1 MCVGGFQNR
10 LWDDMIRLVVH
21 LMMFQFNA
29 NVMWTL
35 SIMVWSAHNYQPTML
50 CVCLEIEAV
59 AGHPLSLVGLISELS
74 NTQLHLCCR
83 AQCKCGSVCCV
94 VVVSVIQCIA
104 NRNSRVGLGRYLRTL
119 SLASVNQ
126 PLVMSI

>member
-1 MCVGGFQNR
+1 MDSVYDG
-10 LWDDMIRLVVH
+10 LVC
-21 LMMFQFNA
+21 
-29 NVMWTL
+29 T
-35 SIMVWSAHNYQPTML
+35 AHNYQPTML

>member
-1 MCVGGFQNR
+1 MWGGFQNR

-29 NVMWTL
+29 NFMWTL
-35 SIMVWSAHNYQPTML
+35 SMMVWSAHNYQPTML

-83 AQCKCGSVCCV
+83 AQCKCGSVYCV
-94 VVVSVIQCIA
+94 VLL
-104 NRNSRVGLGRYLRTL
+104 SRSFSALQTEIVE
-119 SLASVNQ
+119 
-126 PLVMSI
+126 